1 MQTSYLEIIYFL
13 GNAGY
18 YARTDKE
25 KRILSNLKE
34 KGLIQLKKGTKNV
47 FQLTSRGEKRIIKRK
62 QPVKDYS
69 DAEFLKHLQNAYR
82 VLTNPMKPLVRIP
95 DIRDK
100 LNSIN
105 VSDSFFDK
113 KLLSF
118 HDQGIL
124 TLQTAM
130 SKTHAEDGGIPSNTG
145 TGVFYYLA
153 FEA

>member
-1 MQTSYLEIIYFL
+1 MQTPYLEIIHFL

-18 YARTDKE
+18 YARTEKE
-25 KRILSNLKE
+25 KRILSNLTK
-34 KGLIQLKKGTKNV
+34 KGFIQLKKGTKSV
-47 FQLTSRGEKRIIKRK
+47 YQLTTRGENEVTKGKR
-62 QPVKDYS
+62 PTKDYS
-69 DAEFLKHLQNAYR
+69 DTEFLKHLQDAYR
-82 VLTNPMKPLVRIP
+82 SLANPMKPLVRIP
-95 DIRDK
+95 DVREK
-100 LNSIN
+100 LYSIQ

-130 SKTHAEDGGIPSNTG
+130 SKTHAEDGGIPSDTG
-145 TGVFYYLA
+145 TGLFYYLT